1 MTDLLRVEYGL
12 TLVGIETSCDET
24 AVALLR
30 DGEISASVVVA
41 QNDIHR
47 DFGGVVPELASR
59 AHSRAITRAIREVM
73 EYAEGV
79 SLDGIAV
86 TSGPGLAGPLMV
98 GVAAAKALSLS
109 KNVPL
114 IGVDHME
121 GHLFAATLVEPVA
134 LPAIVLLVSG
144 GHTELLAIDAPGIYR
159 YLGGTIDDAAGEAFD
174 KAARMLGLGFPGGPE
189 IERLA
194 ATSVGPV
201 TFTFPRALAHHGLD
215 LSFSGPKTAV
225 VNYLRAHRDADPAHV
240 AYAFQ
245 EAVVDALIIK
255 LRRAIKEGFYRSIV
269 IGGGVAANTRLREET
284 ARLAEQTGLRGVI
297 PPRALCTDNGA
308 MIAAAGAFRLA
319 RGDVAPLA
327 LGIDPARELA
337 AK

>member
-1 MTDLLRVEYGL
+1 MTELLELERGL
-12 TLVGIETSCDET
+12 TIVGIETSCDET

-30 DGEISASVVVA
+30 DGEVSTSVVVA

-73 EYAEGV
+73 EHAAGV
-79 SLDGIAV
+79 TLDGVAV

-98 GVAAAKALSLS
+98 GVAAAKALALS
-109 KNVPL
+109 TDAPL

-121 GHLFAATLVEPVA
+121 GHLFAATLVEPVV

-144 GHTELLAIDAPGIYR
+144 GHTELLAIDAPGVYR

-194 ATSVGPV
+194 ASNVGV
-201 TFTFPRALAHHGLD
+201 VEFAFPRALAHHGLD

-225 VNYLRAHRDADPAHV
+225 VNYLRAHPDVDPAKV
-240 AYAFQ
+240 AFAFQ
-245 EAVVDALIIK
+245 EAVVDALMIK
-255 LRRAIKEGFYRSIV
+255 LRRAIKEGSYRSIV

-284 ARLAEQTGLRGVI
+284 ERLAAQTGLRGVI

-319 RGDVAPLA
+319 RGDVDPLTI
-327 LGIDPARELA
+327 GIDPSRELA
-337 AK
+337 VK